1 MKMDRSLIL
10 AVRSVETLSLISSC
24 RVVFDEGPSQHHC
37 RTSTSC

>member
-24 RVVFDEGPSQHHC
+24 RVVFDEGPDELEC
-37 RTSTSC
+37 